1 MEFVV
6 RAHSVKMD
14 DASRDYAEAKIGKA
28 VAKMT
33 RGSNARVD
41 VEVSKSTHG
50 TGKTR
55 VKVHVVIPHV
65 PSETVHADESEMKAA
80 IDVAAD
86 KISRA
91 LRRHKEKRRDRARAT
106 GPVRDP
112 YAPAGDDDDGDGE
125 TVTL

>member
-14 DASRDYAEAKIGKA
+14 YASRDYAEAKIGKA

-80 IDVAAD
+80 IDVVDEMKAKLVCTSGEIAALTSPAL
-86 KISRA
+86 SRS
-91 LRRHKEKRRDRARAT
+91 RT
-106 GPVRDP
+106 
-112 YAPAGDDDDGDGE
+112 
-125 TVTL
+125 